1 MYTKNVL
8 IVEDEE
14 YSMNMLEKLINETT
28 PFVKCF
34 RASTIEQAYMILHK
48 ELIDAFFIDIILNS
62 KRPDDASGM
71 NLAEELRGIDKYR
84 FTPIIFITSVEDS
97 KLYAYKRLHCYDYI
111 EKPYLVKE
119 VKHTLIQA
127 LHYKTQ
133 PEAERIVHFKKDGIL
148 VSIIENDIIYMKSIV
163 RSLYIYTKYEEI
175 SIPYKTCTNMLQLLD
190 NRIFVQCNR
199 NTIVNRKCIGYID
212 KVNRY
217 LELKNCITCD
227 KLNIGRKY
235 LDKILEGIT
244 IW

>member
-84 FTPIIFITSVEDS
+84 FKQLIFITTVYFS
-97 KLYAYKRLHCYDYI
+97 KLFDFKDFIVMIIL
-111 EKPYLVKE
+111 KS
-119 VKHTLIQA
+119 LI
-127 LHYKTQ
+127 
-133 PEAERIVHFKKDGIL
+133 
-148 VSIIENDIIYMKSIV
+148 
-163 RSLYIYTKYEEI
+163 
-175 SIPYKTCTNMLQLLD
+175 
-190 NRIFVQCNR
+190 
-199 NTIVNRKCIGYID
+199 
-212 KVNRY
+212 
-217 LELKNCITCD
+217 
-227 KLNIGRKY
+227 
-235 LDKILEGIT
+235 
-244 IW
+244 